1 MSRFQERCQAWRDAP
16 ETERSRSRPRF
27 PPYFSLRDYGQFN
40 PQRFMCAIS
49 FPWLDRTRNTVEWG
63 VACNGCRYKPTR
75 DEPIDLNATEEERVL
90 YTQEQYL
97 AHFANCTKAHEL
109 FFKEDLQTF
118 ATEERLLPL
127 LQACLSYR
135 RRSFMGNSRI
145 GSIMDR
151 PGSETTGV

>member
-1 MSRFQERCQAWRDAP
+1 
-16 ETERSRSRPRF
+16 
-27 PPYFSLRDYGQFN
+27 
-40 PQRFMCAIS
+40 MCGIP

-75 DEPIDLNATEEERVL
+75 DEPIDLNAMEEEHVL

-118 ATEERLLPL
+118 ATEERLLPCYKHVCHIAGDPSWETPEL
-127 LQACLSYR
+127 DPLWTDRDQR
-135 RRSFMGNSRI
+135 RREFSRQ
-145 GSIMDR
+145 
-151 PGSETTGV
+151 